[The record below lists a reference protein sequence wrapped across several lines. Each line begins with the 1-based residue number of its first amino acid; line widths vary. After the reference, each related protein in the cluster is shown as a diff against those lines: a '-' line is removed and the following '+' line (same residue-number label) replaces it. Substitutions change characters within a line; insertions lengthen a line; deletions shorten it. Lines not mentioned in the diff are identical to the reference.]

1 MLRLIALAALGWLS
15 LLSGLRVAAQA
26 EPSAPESD
34 PPMSVFSHPPSAR
47 WWLSGQVNLIF
58 QAHPGFRALYN
69 GPNSLSND
77 SDHALSR
84 IFTLYSALRLTD
96 TTDVVFDV
104 EEASGEGI
112 GRSVGLAGFTDI
124 DVVRIPGEGSPLST
138 APYVSRI
145 VFRQVL
151 RLSRETQEAQP
162 GTLGV
167 LTTLPARRLEFRIGN
182 FALPDFLDTNAV
194 GSDSHLQF
202 ANWTIVNNGAWDY
215 AANTRGYTWGALL
228 EYDSPRCAVRF
239 LEALM
244 PKIAN
249 GIDLDWNLRRARAEN
264 IEVEFDSKKIR
275 GRAGALK
282 LLSFINHGNMGGYR
296 QSIERFLTGVDPV
309 PNIEKTRQQGR
320 VKYGFGINGQQQVG
334 DAMRVFA
341 RWGWNEGQHESF
353 AYTEVDQTVSFGADY
368 SGAAW
373 RRKYDKI
380 GAAFVSNGISKDHQ
394 NYLRLGGIGFLLG
407 DGRLNYGRETI
418 EEAYYTA
425 HLWRGLFGSALL
437 QHINNPG
444 YNRDRGPVI
453 VPGFRVHVEF

>member
-1 MLRLIALAALGWLS
+1 
-15 LLSGLRVAAQA
+15 
-26 EPSAPESD
+26 
-34 PPMSVFSHPPSAR
+34 
-47 WWLSGQVNLIF
+47 
-58 QAHPGFRALYN
+58 
-69 GPNSLSND
+69 
-77 SDHALSR
+77 
-84 IFTLYSALRLTD
+84 
-96 TTDVVFDV
+96 
-104 EEASGEGI
+104 
-112 GRSVGLAGFTDI
+112 
-124 DVVRIPGEGSPLST
+124 
-138 APYVSRI
+138 
-145 VFRQVL
+145 
-151 RLSRETQEAQP
+151 
-162 GTLGV
+162 
-167 LTTLPARRLEFRIGN
+167 
-182 FALPDFLDTNAV
+182 
-194 GSDSHLQF
+194 
-202 ANWTIVNNGAWDY
+202 
-215 AANTRGYTWGALL
+215 
-228 EYDSPRCAVRF
+228 
-239 LEALM
+239 
-244 PKIAN
+244 KIAN

-309 PNIEKTRQQGR
+309 PNIEKTRQRGR

-407 DGRLNYGRETI
+407 DGRLTYGRETI
-418 EEAYYTA
+418 AEAYYPA
-425 HLWRGLFGSALL
+425 HFWRRLFGSALL